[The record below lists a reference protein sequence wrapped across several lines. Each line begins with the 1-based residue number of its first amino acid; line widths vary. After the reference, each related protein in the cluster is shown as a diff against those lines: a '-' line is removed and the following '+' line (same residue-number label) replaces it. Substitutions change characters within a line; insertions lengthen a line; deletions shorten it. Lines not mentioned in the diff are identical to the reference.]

1 MQATVQNPIVAT
13 GLNII
18 GDVYNDLEKLT
29 IDELVFGIVG
39 DLAIEAI
46 VEDQTIANK
55 RLKVFRDIFND
66 QKLTFD
72 ELDFH
77 IVGKEETAVQDKDME
92 GTVQDQTIAA
102 KGLNILRDIFN
113 GHESIS
119 YDATILREAL
129 NNQEL
134 ILVQQLLEY
143 W

>member
-13 GLNII
+13 GLNIV

-39 DLAIEAI
+39 DLAMEAI

-66 QKLTFD
+66 QKSTFD

-92 GTVQDQTIAA
+92 ATVQDPIAA

-119 YDATILREAL
+119 YDATVLREAL
-129 NNQEL
+129 NDQEL